1 MDAFEQAEDNL
12 RLLITRVEADL
23 RLEIFSDSTVNMIE
37 IIRFITDLK
46 TVGAEIAKKGSVL
59 LGSLR
64 ATKYVQYLRQVTHTL
79 NEITDAEIKHNYKSF
94 LKKLEI
100 YLKQKDRRSFSSI
113 DIIKDFLNTE
123 LKLFEGVE
131 ITI

>member
-12 RLLITRVEADL
+12 RLLITRLEADL

-59 LGSLR
+59 LG
-64 ATKYVQYLRQVTHTL
+64 
-79 NEITDAEIKHNYKSF
+79 
-94 LKKLEI
+94 
-100 YLKQKDRRSFSSI
+100 
-113 DIIKDFLNTE
+113 
-123 LKLFEGVE
+123 
-131 ITI
+131 